1 MIHSFLFLFN
11 EKESDVTLGK
21 KIIPIELV
29 DDFQEA
35 GLGEST
41 KRNERLI
48 KRPSIKEEIKNDSK
62 LMTTVEKYSTIS
74 SVDFIKQN
82 EISSI
87 PLEKVL
93 LDSLKIIDRS
103 LLNDKNKIDLKL
115 ALEISIQSI
124 QSEFGKFSN
133 LFSTIIT
140 VSPLLGLL
148 GTVLGLINSFSFIKL
163 GESGVNAQ
171 EVTGG
176 ISEALIST
184 ATGLIIAIITLIF
197 SNYFNSLWRKQNSI
211 LNQYC
216 GRFEMLYRTNK
227 L

>member
-1 MIHSFLFLFN
+1 MWPLLLISITSLACIF
-11 EKESDVTLGK
+11 ERIAYWKDV
-21 KIIPIELV
+21 I
-29 DDFQEA
+29 
-35 GLGEST
+35 
-41 KRNERLI
+41 
-48 KRPSIKEEIKNDSK
+48 IKNDNK
-62 LMTTVEKYSTIS
+62 LMITVEKYSTIS
-74 SVDFIKQN
+74 SVDFTKKN

-103 LLNDKNKIDLKL
+103 LITDKNSIDLKL

>member
-1 MIHSFLFLFN
+1 MFDLFKSGGIVMWPLLLISITSLACIF
-11 EKESDVTLGK
+11 ERIAYWKDV
-21 KIIPIELV
+21 
-29 DDFQEA
+29 
-35 GLGEST
+35 
-41 KRNERLI
+41 I
-48 KRPSIKEEIKNDSK
+48 KKNDSK
-62 LMTTVEKYSTIS
+62 LMITVEKYSTIS
-74 SVDFIKQN
+74 SVDFTKQN

-163 GESGVNAQ
+163 GESGVNVQ

-227 L
+227 V

>member
-1 MIHSFLFLFN
+1 MWPLLLISITSLACILERFAYW
-11 EKESDVTLGK
+11 K
-21 KIIPIELV
+21 KAIE
-29 DDFQEA
+29 
-35 GLGEST
+35 
-41 KRNERLI
+41 
-48 KRPSIKEEIKNDSK
+48 KNDK
-62 LMTTVEKYSTIS
+62 ELIYTVKKYSTVS
-74 SVDFIKQN
+74 SANFRI
-82 EISSI
+82 ERTISSI
-87 PLEKVL
+87 PLERVL
-93 LDSLKIIDRS
+93 LNSLEILDQS
-103 LLNDKNKIDLKL
+103 LLNERKNIDIKL

-124 QSEFGKFSN
+124 QSELGRYSN

-163 GESGVNAQ
+163 GESGINAQ

-184 ATGLIIAIITLIF
+184 ATGLIVAIITLVF
-197 SNYFNSLWRKQNSI
+197 SNYFNSLWKKQNSI

-216 GRFEMLYRTNK
+216 GRFEMLYRINE

>member
-1 MIHSFLFLFN
+1 MFDLFKSGGIVMWPLLLISITSLACIF
-11 EKESDVTLGK
+11 ERIAYWKDV
-21 KIIPIELV
+21 
-29 DDFQEA
+29 
-35 GLGEST
+35 
-41 KRNERLI
+41 I
-48 KRPSIKEEIKNDSK
+48 KKNDSK
-62 LMTTVEKYSTIS
+62 LMITVEKYSTIS
-74 SVDFIKQN
+74 SVDITKQN

-103 LLNDKNKIDLKL
+103 LLTDKNSIDLKL

>member
-1 MIHSFLFLFN
+1 MFDLFKSGGIVMWPLLLISITSLACIF
-11 EKESDVTLGK
+11 ERIAYWKDV
-21 KIIPIELV
+21 I
-29 DDFQEA
+29 
-35 GLGEST
+35 
-41 KRNERLI
+41 R
-48 KRPSIKEEIKNDSK
+48 KNDSK
-62 LMTTVEKYSTIS
+62 LMITVEKYSTIS
-74 SVDFIKQN
+74 SVDFTKQN

-103 LLNDKNKIDLKL
+103 LLTDKNSIDLKL

>member
-1 MIHSFLFLFN
+1 MKSCAIATDHCDAN
-11 EKESDVTLGK
+11 
-21 KIIPIELV
+21 
-29 DDFQEA
+29 
-35 GLGEST
+35 
-41 KRNERLI
+41 
-48 KRPSIKEEIKNDSK
+48 
-62 LMTTVEKYSTIS
+62 
-74 SVDFIKQN
+74 
-82 EISSI
+82 
-87 PLEKVL
+87 
-93 LDSLKIIDRS
+93 
-103 LLNDKNKIDLKL
+103 
-115 ALEISIQSI
+115 SI

-148 GTVLGLINSFSFIKL
+148 GTVLGLINSFSFIRL

>member
-1 MIHSFLFLFN
+1 MFDLFKSGGIVMWPLLLISITSLACIF
-11 EKESDVTLGK
+11 ERIAYWKDV
-21 KIIPIELV
+21 
-29 DDFQEA
+29 
-35 GLGEST
+35 
-41 KRNERLI
+41 I
-48 KRPSIKEEIKNDSK
+48 KKNDSK
-62 LMTTVEKYSTIS
+62 LMITVEKYSTIS
-74 SVDFIKQN
+74 SVDFTKQN

-103 LLNDKNKIDLKL
+103 LLTDNNSIDLKL

>member
-1 MIHSFLFLFN
+1 MFDLFKSGGIVMWPLLLISITSLACIF
-11 EKESDVTLGK
+11 ERIAYWKDV
-21 KIIPIELV
+21 
-29 DDFQEA
+29 
-35 GLGEST
+35 
-41 KRNERLI
+41 I
-48 KRPSIKEEIKNDSK
+48 KKNDSK
-62 LMTTVEKYSTIS
+62 LMITVEKYSTIS
-74 SVDFIKQN
+74 SVDFTKQN

-103 LLNDKNKIDLKL
+103 LLTDKNSIDLKL

-124 QSEFGKFSN
+124 QSEFGRFSN

-140 VSPLLGLL
+140 VTPLLGLL

>member
-1 MIHSFLFLFN
+1 MWPLLLISITSLACIF
-11 EKESDVTLGK
+11 ERIAYWKDV
-21 KIIPIELV
+21 
-29 DDFQEA
+29 
-35 GLGEST
+35 
-41 KRNERLI
+41 I
-48 KRPSIKEEIKNDSK
+48 KKNDSK
-62 LMTTVEKYSTIS
+62 LMITVEKYSTIS
-74 SVDFIKQN
+74 SVDFTKQN

-103 LLNDKNKIDLKL
+103 LLNDKNPIDLKL

-163 GESGVNAQ
+163 GESGFNAQ

-184 ATGLIIAIITLIF
+184 AAGLIIAIITLIF

>member
-1 MIHSFLFLFN
+1 MWPLLLISITSLACIF
-11 EKESDVTLGK
+11 ERIAYWKDV
-21 KIIPIELV
+21 I
-29 DDFQEA
+29 
-35 GLGEST
+35 
-41 KRNERLI
+41 R
-48 KRPSIKEEIKNDSK
+48 KNDSK
-62 LMTTVEKYSTIS
+62 LMITVEKYSTIS
-74 SVDFIKQN
+74 SVDFTKQN

-103 LLNDKNKIDLKL
+103 LLTDKNSIDLKL

-227 L
+227 V

>member
-1 MIHSFLFLFN
+1 MWPLLLISITSLACIF
-11 EKESDVTLGK
+11 ERIAYWKDV
-21 KIIPIELV
+21 
-29 DDFQEA
+29 
-35 GLGEST
+35 
-41 KRNERLI
+41 I
-48 KRPSIKEEIKNDSK
+48 KKNDSK
-62 LMTTVEKYSTIS
+62 LMITVEKYSTIS
-74 SVDFIKQN
+74 SLDFTKQN

-93 LDSLKIIDRS
+93 LDSLRIIDRS
-103 LLNDKNKIDLKL
+103 LLIDKNSIDLKL

>member
-1 MIHSFLFLFN
+1 MFDLFKSGGIVMWPLLLISITSLACIF
-11 EKESDVTLGK
+11 ERIAYWKDV
-21 KIIPIELV
+21 
-29 DDFQEA
+29 
-35 GLGEST
+35 
-41 KRNERLI
+41 I
-48 KRPSIKEEIKNDSK
+48 KKNDSK
-62 LMTTVEKYSTIS
+62 LMITVEKYSTIS
-74 SVDFIKQN
+74 SVDFTKQN

-103 LLNDKNKIDLKL
+103 LLTDKNSIDLKL

-216 GRFEMLYRTNK
+216 GRFEMLYRTNR

>member
-1 MIHSFLFLFN
+1 MWPLLLISITSLACIF
-11 EKESDVTLGK
+11 ERIAYWKDV
-21 KIIPIELV
+21 
-29 DDFQEA
+29 
-35 GLGEST
+35 
-41 KRNERLI
+41 I
-48 KRPSIKEEIKNDSK
+48 KKNDSK
-62 LMTTVEKYSTIS
+62 LMITVEKYSTIS
-74 SVDFIKQN
+74 SVDFTKQN

-103 LLNDKNKIDLKL
+103 LLTDKSSIDLKL

>member
-1 MIHSFLFLFN
+1 MFDLFKSGGIVMWPLLLISITSLACIF
-11 EKESDVTLGK
+11 ERIAYWKDV
-21 KIIPIELV
+21 
-29 DDFQEA
+29 
-35 GLGEST
+35 
-41 KRNERLI
+41 I
-48 KRPSIKEEIKNDSK
+48 KKNDSK
-62 LMTTVEKYSTIS
+62 LMITVEKYSTIS
-74 SVDFIKQN
+74 SVDFTKQN

-103 LLNDKNKIDLKL
+103 LLNDKNNIDLKL

-216 GRFEMLYRTNK
+216 GRFEMLYSTNK
-227 L
+227 

>member
-1 MIHSFLFLFN
+1 MFDLFKSGGIVMWPLLLISITSLACIF
-11 EKESDVTLGK
+11 ERIAYWKDV
-21 KIIPIELV
+21 
-29 DDFQEA
+29 
-35 GLGEST
+35 
-41 KRNERLI
+41 I
-48 KRPSIKEEIKNDSK
+48 KKNDSK
-62 LMTTVEKYSTIS
+62 LMITVEKYLTIS
-74 SVDFIKQN
+74 SMDFIKQN

-87 PLEKVL
+87 PLENVL

-103 LLNDKNKIDLKL
+103 LLTDKNSIDLKL

-176 ISEALIST
+176 VSEAFIST

-197 SNYFNSLWRKQNSI
+197 ANYFNSLWRKQNSI

>member
-1 MIHSFLFLFN
+1 MWPLLLISITSLACIF
-11 EKESDVTLGK
+11 ERIAYWKDV
-21 KIIPIELV
+21 I
-29 DDFQEA
+29 
-35 GLGEST
+35 
-41 KRNERLI
+41 R
-48 KRPSIKEEIKNDSK
+48 KNDSK
-62 LMTTVEKYSTIS
+62 LMITVEKYSTIS
-74 SVDFIKQN
+74 SVDFTKQN

-103 LLNDKNKIDLKL
+103 LLIDKNSIDLKL

>member
-1 MIHSFLFLFN
+1 MWPLLLISITSLACIF
-11 EKESDVTLGK
+11 ERIVYWKDV
-21 KIIPIELV
+21 
-29 DDFQEA
+29 
-35 GLGEST
+35 
-41 KRNERLI
+41 I
-48 KRPSIKEEIKNDSK
+48 KKNDSE
-62 LMTTVEKYSTIS
+62 LMITVEKYSTIS

-124 QSEFGKFSN
+124 QSDFGKFSN

-184 ATGLIIAIITLIF
+184 ATGLIIAVITLIF
-197 SNYFNSLWRKQNSI
+197 SNYFNSLWSKQNSI